1 MSYPLKSVDTVI
13 SRFCWQCLQLE
24 LVLEFPSGELLR
36 DEEVQEL
43 IYERLFAGHVTA
55 LPPPRYRLRILK
67 DLIAKIESSI
77 LDWDKYGISENLM
90 GALTQLLSQPLPTET
105 AAAQQRCHVTY
116 RLSLLRPKPAVSD
129 PHITL
134 LESRSLI
141 SASGTT
147 GLRTWEAAL
156 HLGQYLCV
164 NPSVVKGKR
173 VLELGAGTG
182 YLAVLCAKY
191 LGASHVIASDG
202 SEEVVGK
209 LPDSFRLNGLQGSER
224 ISGTKL
230 KWGHAVADKEGQAW
244 GGRLELDTV
253 IGADI
258 TYDASV
264 IPALAET
271 LVEMANLCRGISIL
285 IAATERNQAT
295 FESFLN
301 VCTQRGFSLS
311 HEPFP
316 VQPKGEQNGPFY
328 NDASPIHI
336 CRLRM

>member
-1 MSYPLKSVDTVI
+1 M
-13 SRFCWQCLQLE
+13 
-24 LVLEFPSGELLR
+24 
-36 DEEVQEL
+36 
-43 IYERLFAGHVTA
+43 
-55 LPPPRYRLRILK
+55 
-67 DLIAKIESSI
+67 
-77 LDWDKYGISENLM
+77 
-90 GALTQLLSQPLPTET
+90 
-105 AAAQQRCHVTY
+105 TY
-116 RLSLLRPKPAVSD
+116 RLSLLRPELAVPD

-156 HLGQYLCV
+156 HMGQYLCV
-164 NPSVVKGKR
+164 NPPLVKGKR

-191 LGASHVIASDG
+191 LGASHVMASDG

-209 LPDSFRLNGLQGSER
+209 LLDSFRLNGLQGSGK
-224 ISGTKL
+224 ISGKGL
-230 KWGHAVADKEGQAW
+230 KWGHAVADKDGQAW

-264 IPALAET
+264 IPALVET
-271 LVEMANLCRGISIL
+271 LVEMANLCRGVSIL
-285 IAATERNQAT
+285 IAATERNRAT
-295 FESFLN
+295 FEGFLN
-301 VCTQRGFSLS
+301 VCGQRGFSLS

-316 VQPKGEQNGPFY
+316 VPPKGRQNGPFY
-328 NDASPIHI
+328 SDANSIHI